1 MGGGLRLFE
10 IAGTHLLALDRLSID
25 IETTHLTRK
34 VAVVICAANGG
45 VGSSGCAV
53 STHEKNTLLTTNTYS
68 SILVTRCKEIHS
80 HVLLH
85 CDELY

>member
-1 MGGGLRLFE
+1 MRRCMQDGGRLRLFE
-10 IAGTHLLALDRLSID
+10 IAGTHLLALYRLSID

-53 STHEKNTLLTTNTYS
+53 SAHEKKHTTY
-68 SILVTRCKEIHS
+68 
-80 HVLLH
+80 
-85 CDELY
+85 Y